1 MKINRERQT
10 GLLENI
16 RQIEN
21 KSWQTPQRILDKMN
35 IIHDTNTDNNP
46 PLYIDQF
53 GTKKYAFF
61 KTFLQSLLS
70 KSIFPA
76 LHFNILNIVEAVR
89 IWKSRWGLIFSNI
102 SYFPKCLLALNFHK
116 HRLLAIENQIVGE
129 MGGKK
134 WANTRQEQTHI
145 WMCVSRV
152 NRGQCFPS

>member
-1 MKINRERQT
+1 MK
-10 GLLENI
+10 
-16 RQIEN
+16 
-21 KSWQTPQRILDKMN
+21 

-89 IWKSRWGLIFSNI
+89 I
-102 SYFPKCLLALNFHK
+102 
-116 HRLLAIENQIVGE
+116 
-129 MGGKK
+129 
-134 WANTRQEQTHI
+134 
-145 WMCVSRV
+145 
-152 NRGQCFPS
+152 